1 MLIYVCVVYV
11 CACKYFIMKELLH
24 KKKQG
29 TYPHVVD
36 VTLNLSPR
44 INRYFKCFKIDQKPL
59 KRFVLLSNLF
69 KYNINKFNN
78 AFYTI
83 FPTCCASTRANTN
96 EKLELFFTIRINIHN
111 VLQMKR
117 V

>member
-1 MLIYVCVVYV
+1 
-11 CACKYFIMKELLH
+11 MKELLH

-59 KRFVLLSNLF
+59 KRFVLLSFYNNN
-69 KYNINKFNN
+69 KYNN
-78 AFYTI
+78 AFFWQYFRRI
-83 FPTCCASTRANTN
+83 VPQ
-96 EKLELFFTIRINIHN
+96 LERT
-111 VLQMKR
+111 QMKNLNYSLQYA
-117 V
+117 

>member
-1 MLIYVCVVYV
+1 MCV

-44 INRYFKCFKIDQKPL
+44 INRYFKCLKIDQKPL
-59 KRFVLLSNLF
+59 KHFVLLSNLF
-69 KYNINKFNN
+69 KNNNNKFYIAFYYNISVALCLNSSKH
-78 AFYTI
+78 
-83 FPTCCASTRANTN
+83 
-96 EKLELFFTIRINIHN
+96 K
-111 VLQMKR
+111 
-117 V
+117 

>member
-1 MLIYVCVVYV
+1 
-11 CACKYFIMKELLH
+11 MKELLH

-59 KRFVLLSNLF
+59 KHFVLLSNLF

-78 AFYTI
+78 AFLQYFRRI
-83 FPTCCASTRANTN
+83 VPQ
-96 EKLELFFTIRINIHN
+96 LERTQMKNLNYSLWSFTIAMNIHN
-111 VLQMKR
+111 VLQMNR